1 MPTRYDDTP
10 DYKRILVIKMSAMG
24 DIIHA
29 LPALYALRKIFPE
42 ARISWLVEP
51 QFKDILPGPPYVDDV
66 IVFYKNDLRKKNL
79 GGKIKYLWGLRK
91 ELRARDFDLVIDLQ
105 GLMKSTLVG
114 ILSGCDERVGYWELR
129 EGSSF
134 FTKPIMGPNAKGH
147 IIERYLDVVRH
158 FGPVPNELHYP
169 LPDYSAQKNA
179 LAQNLKSQ
187 GLSGPMAIIFPGA
200 SWETKRWP
208 VDKYAALVKDLS
220 QKGLNVS
227 VGGGFGDTELA
238 GEIIERCA
246 PLKLF
251 DLSGKTDILGLMALV
266 SLASLALGSDS
277 GPLHLA
283 TATNTPTVSL
293 FGPNNGKRTGAY
305 GPLSRNISSPA
316 PCSPCFKRKCPKTF
330 VCMELIG
337 EEQVFE
343 TSQELLALAP
353 PKPI

>member
-1 MPTRYDDTP
+1 MLTKFDDTP

-24 DIIHA
+24 DIVHA
-29 LPALYALRKIFPE
+29 LPALYALRAIFPK
-42 ARISWLVEP
+42 AHISWLAEP
-51 QFKDILPGPPYVDDV
+51 QFKDLLPGPPYLDET
-66 IVFYKNDLRKKNL
+66 IVFYKNDLKKKTL
-79 GGKIKYLWGLRK
+79 GGKIKYLWNLRK
-91 ELRARDFDLVIDLQ
+91 ELRAHHFDLVIDLQ

-147 IIERYLDVVRH
+147 IIERYLDVIRH
-158 FGPVPNELHYP
+158 FGPVSKQLHYP
-169 LPDYSAQKNA
+169 LPDFSAQKEKMA
-179 LAQNLKSQ
+179 LDLKTQ
-187 GLSGPMAIIFPGA
+187 GLSGPMAAIFPGA

-208 VDKYAALVKDLS
+208 IEKYAALVNLLA
-220 QKGLNVS
+220 QQGLNVII
-227 VGGGFGDTELA
+227 GGGSADTSLA
-238 GEIIERCA
+238 QEIIKLCA

-251 DLSGKTDILGLMALV
+251 DLSGQTDILRLMALV

-293 FGPNNGKRTGAY
+293 FGPNNGQRTGAY
-305 GPLSRNISSPA
+305 GPLSRNISSKA

-330 VCMELIG
+330 VCMEQI
-337 EEQVFE
+337 EVEQVFQ